1 MGKRDRRELV
11 SRLTVL
17 LADLLKWQ
25 FQPQFRSKSW
35 QFTLREQRT
44 QIAKLLKDSPS
55 LKKYLY
61 EEGMVEAYPDALE
74 MASDETGLSVS
85 AFPERCPYSIEQ
97 LLDKIFYP

>member
-55 LKKYLY
+55 LKKYL
-61 EEGMVEAYPDALE
+61 
-74 MASDETGLSVS
+74 
-85 AFPERCPYSIEQ
+85 
-97 LLDKIFYP
+97 